1 MEGLVMSEPMTLPD
15 ALFEAEVAIRL
26 RIEVL
31 EERDAR
37 CEVTDRDHWQRDLGR
52 LKLAL
57 TVIRNHHVALPSH
70 D

>member
-1 MEGLVMSEPMTLPD
+1 MSEPMTLPD

-26 RIEVL
+26 RIQTL

-52 LKLAL
+52 LKMAL
-57 TVIRNHHVALPSH
+57 GVVRNHHLAHNRH